1 MFVRVGVLL
10 MSLISL
16 LWAAPL
22 SVDALKGQVQGAI
35 QATIGGDVDRVV
47 MTFRPLPSSAHWPDG
62 TTSLHILVPEKPF
75 GLIVVPVEWTD
86 KDRTFQLPVQV
97 VVNGFDNV
105 LVSGRS
111 FDRSVKVADI
121 DVLQAD
127 RDITSTLALGK
138 TPLHQKSELL
148 GKRTKGYIKKG
159 DILSLDQFEPIPD
172 IVKGQT
178 VTLVVTKG
186 TIEVSLPVTALQD
199 GKVGDLITVKGNKTE
214 MKAIVEN
221 ATTVRAESVQ

>member
-10 MSLISL
+10 LSLISL
-16 LWAAPL
+16 LWAEPL
-22 SVDALKGQVQGAI
+22 SVEALKGQVQGAI
-35 QATIGGDVDRVV
+35 QATIGRGVDRIE

-62 TTSLHILVPEKPF
+62 ATSLHILVPEKPF
-75 GLIVVPVEWTD
+75 GLIVVPVEWTE
-86 KDRTFQLPVQV
+86 KGRSFQLPVQV
-97 VVNGFDNV
+97 VVNGFDKV

-111 FDRSVKVADI
+111 IDRLSTVADI
-121 DVLQAD
+121 EVVQAE
-127 RDITSTLALGK
+127 REVTSTLAVGK

-148 GKRTKGYIKKG
+148 GKRTKNYIKKG
-159 DILSLDQFEPIPD
+159 DILSQDQFEPIPD

-199 GKVGDLITVKGNKTE
+199 GKVGDTITVKGNKTD

-221 ATTVRAESVQ
+221 ATTVRAERAL